1 MTKWK
6 WNYFQPSQRPTSN
19 SVGEDET
26 HYRII
31 YSGKQ
36 LKKKYVALSHFRNT
50 FVTLSHANSE
60 RKQNCILTVQPALVV
75 YRSTTTRKAKN
86 MFLKHKTKPYQQH
99 YANERPRSNF
109 LCWETT
115 YNIREKWGRTKFAV
129 RRQWG
134 VPWGQSDIIEA
145 SALLPW
151 PSLHYRTGK
160 STMLLEWCK
169 KENVTKVAKT
179 MHYSN
184 DVWRHVFKKWV
195 EF

>member
-1 MTKWK
+1 
-6 WNYFQPSQRPTSN
+6 
-19 SVGEDET
+19 
-26 HYRII
+26 
-31 YSGKQ
+31 
-36 LKKKYVALSHFRNT
+36 
-50 FVTLSHANSE
+50 
-60 RKQNCILTVQPALVV
+60 
-75 YRSTTTRKAKN
+75 
-86 MFLKHKTKPYQQH
+86 MFLKHKTKPYQEH

-184 DVWRHVFKKWV
+184 NAWRHVLKKWV
-195 EF
+195 EFLIKKPFPHFGVELFKTSFSKLRLVKIKRKQKMKMTSSSRAHVYDKRR